1 MNLLEAI
8 LAAVHPV
15 EVHPVVVVL
24 ALVVVVLAPV
34 VVVLAP
40 VVAALYQVHVLVGR
54 AHARL
59 VEEVRE
65 LNRL

>member
-24 ALVVVVLAPV
+24 ALV